1 MKKGYLSQ
9 YFWKVAAKR
18 LSAVEVDA
26 NASNQHEINGSKTL
40 KELIGTFDDGDTRYY
55 PTKFFWLA
63 EENESVTAE
72 GKMSWYDSRYNQPD
86 RSAEWRL
93 FYPSNDVF
101 DLASEGDLLI
111 LALRTDNSLMCI
123 ISSAGSTMENQLL
136 WLFNVPV
143 QVNRDFPVYRI
154 EDKTDKEVD
163 FVVRF
168 ILDELGIEPEEPDA
182 GNLDKLLEKFGNKFP
197 KTREFSAFARKTF
210 GEVDSIGDPDF
221 AIVSWMNHEEKLFRR
236 LERHIVSE
244 KLEKFK
250 KEDKT
255 DVDKFLEFS
264 MSVLQRRKSRA
275 GYALELHLEEIF
287 KANKIR
293 YSCKPKTEMK
303 SRPDFLLPDIKFYFE
318 DNFPVDCLTLL
329 GVKTTLK
336 DRWRQVLA
344 EGDRIE
350 NKHLLT
356 LEPGISVAQ
365 TDEMREKKLQLVVP
379 ASIHSTFLDAQV
391 KEILSVKGF
400 LDLVIGRQ
408 KKAGV

>member
-1 MKKGYLSQ
+1 MKKGHLSQ
-9 YFWKVAAKR
+9 YFEKVAAKR
-18 LSAVEVDA
+18 LSTVEVDTA
-26 NASNQHEINGSKTL
+26 VSHQHELNGSKTL
-40 KELIGTFDDGDTRYY
+40 KELLGTFDGGDIRYY

-63 EENESVTAE
+63 EENETVTAE
-72 GKMSWYDSRYNQPD
+72 GNLSWYDSRYKQPH

-101 DLASEGDLLI
+101 DLASEGDLII
-111 LALRTDNSLMCI
+111 LALRPDSTLMCI
-123 ISSAGSTMENQLL
+123 ITAAGSTLENQLL

-143 QVNRDFPVYRI
+143 QVNKEFPTYKI

-163 FVVRF
+163 FIVRL
-168 ILDELGIEPEEPDA
+168 ILDELGIEPEDPDA
-182 GNLDKLLEKFGNKFP
+182 GKLDGLLEKFNKKFP
-197 KTREFSAFARKTF
+197 TTREFSAFARQTF
-210 GEVDSIGDPDF
+210 GEVDPINDPDLS
-221 AIVSWMNHEEKLFRR
+221 IVSWMNHEEKLFRR

-244 KLEKFK
+244 RLEKYK
-250 KEDKT
+250 REGKT
-255 DVDKFLEFS
+255 DVDNFLEFS

-293 YSCKPKTEMK
+293 YSIKPKTEMK
-303 SRPDFLLPDIKFYFE
+303 SRPDFLLPDIKFYF
-318 DNFPVDCLTLL
+318 DDKFPIDCLTLL

-365 TDEMREKKLQLVVP
+365 TDEMHMKKMQLVVP
-379 ASIHSTFLDAQV
+379 LSIHSTFLEEQL
-391 KEILSVKGF
+391 KEILSVKVF
-400 LDLVIGRQ
+400 LDLLMRRQ
-408 KKAGV
+408 EKAGV